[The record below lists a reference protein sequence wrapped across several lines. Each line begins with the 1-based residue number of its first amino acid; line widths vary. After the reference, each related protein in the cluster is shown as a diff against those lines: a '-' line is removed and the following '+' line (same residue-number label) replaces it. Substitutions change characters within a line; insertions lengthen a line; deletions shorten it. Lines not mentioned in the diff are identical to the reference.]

1 MSLIV
6 KPMKKFLLTII
17 ILLFVLQYTPAQIIN
32 LNSGTINRESGTID
46 SELGT
51 IVPGKVIEGDTV
63 LHVFLRQITIK
74 PPYKFKS
81 RRERRR
87 YSRLVRYVKKVYPY
101 SQIIKVKLYEIHSA
115 LDTIETERK
124 KKAYIKQKEA
134 ELKDE
139 FEGQLR
145 RLTFTQGRILIK
157 LVDRETGATTYA
169 VIKEL
174 KGSMSAFFWQSVAR
188 LFGSNLK
195 SEYDAAGDDKM
206 IEDIIIRIEN
216 GQL

>member
-1 MSLIV
+1 MLLIV
-6 KPMKKFLLTII
+6 KPMKKCLLTII
-17 ILLFVLQYTPAQIIN
+17 IILFVFQYIPAQIIN
-32 LNSGTINRESGTID
+32 LNSKKLNPESGTID

-51 IVPGKVIEGDTV
+51 IVPGKIIEGDTV
-63 LHVFLRQITIK
+63 LHIYLQQITIK

-115 LDTIETERK
+115 LDTMKSERK
-124 KKAYIKQKEA
+124 KKAYIKRKEA